1 MFVAPLARQIL
12 HRRLFSGL
20 ILESLLS
27 GELAYN
33 EQLNERLFT
42 LIVNV
47 PQEKFLKGLL
57 IYQLPQ
63 YRPASRF
70 MKSYKL
76 VIVTDIWQ
84 KLSSVK
90 RGVTLIVT
98 HFWQL
103 FSQIFGQT
111 LLAFSIYYLG

>member
-57 IYQLPQ
+57 ISNPISYCIFEW
-63 YRPASRF
+63 ASQGSRVSQ
-70 MKSYKL
+70 MY
-76 VIVTDIWQ
+76 
-84 KLSSVK
+84 SVHPD
-90 RGVTLIVT
+90 LI
-98 HFWQL
+98 
-103 FSQIFGQT
+103 
-111 LLAFSIYYLG
+111 